1 MKALLGERGAQK
13 CEMANLGLPV
23 APGFCITQKCL
34 QSAGGSEGPP
44 LSEGARSDIKLAL
57 SELEN
62 VSERR
67 FGLLVDPLLLSVQGD
82 LSAPMHGF
90 RGTVANVGLNDDIV
104 EAWTKHASPHF
115 VWDSYRRL
123 ISSFSRAVRH
133 LDMQP
138 FDQLLS
144 DVKQRLNALD
154 QLGGGFEDCHIPTHE
169 LRNLVA
175 AYKELYQAQ
184 TGEPFPQDP
193 QRQLWEAVH
202 AASRSWD
209 QNGDCSS
216 AVTVQSTISSNY
228 DFKSAVGVTFTAGD
242 AADDEEV
249 RGKWLMNAQSEDMS
263 SKRTQQHVTQDASC
277 QWAEEQGIGESRRQ
291 DEFPSLEEVMPGIFA
306 KLLRWQDIV
315 QNHFSDVR
323 GLEFAVHQGKFW
335 VIQTLTSE
343 QQFEGLTYG
352 DANPQE
358 LVTMPQLDFGPLDL
372 EEQALGLAFSCDTQ
386 QDDVQLGAENFFEES
401 AGDERCNVQ
410 GLINKASPR
419 CMSAQRAM
427 SAGAATRIWQALR
440 RLGRSTTSV
449 CKPAAVQKESQ
460 QSLPDEE
467 VLAPGFVTP
476 SGLALWQ
483 TGLSGG
489 AAAVACRAV
498 AQSMQAQSMSG
509 FRGFFSAGGACRAF
523 PFGAVCCTMYT
534 NLCWATPA
542 EDTRNGLSPFWRM
555 GCAATAVASATA
567 VVNAA
572 QGSIFRGPVLAGLVP
587 TLAVE
592 MCVIDLVK
600 NHAVERGHDV
610 TPVVLVAS
618 GMVAGTIAQTIMHPL
633 NAVRTE
639 VLAIAPSVPRDATAL
654 RVVAKEG
661 ASVLF
666 AGLGTSCVRS
676 MPVVAVNS
684 LVRVGMTTHF
694 MNLAANSH

>member
-138 FDQLLS
+138 FEQLLS

-343 QQFEGLTYG
+343 QQFGELSYG

-401 AGDERCNVQ
+401 AGDECCNVQ
-410 GLINKASPR
+410 GLIHKASPR
-419 CMSAQRAM
+419 CMSEQRAM

-449 CKPAAVQKESQ
+449 CKPAAVQEESQ

-467 VLAPGFVTP
+467 VLAAGFVTP

-572 QGSIFRGPVLAGLVP
+572 QGNIFRGPVLAGLVP

-639 VLAIAPSVPRDATAL
+639 VLAIAPSVPRDVTAL

-676 MPVVAVNS
+676 MPVVAMNS